1 MNSATIPTP
10 SEIKAGLAAM
20 PAQTVPAMRVLRREW
35 SRRAASSPPHV
46 VLELA
51 ERLAPSG
58 AWERLVAYE
67 LVANHPGAM
76 MALTPRRLRVLGRGM
91 NSWEM
96 VDTFACY
103 LAGPAWRDGQ
113 VPDSVVQAWC
123 RSDDRWWR
131 RAALA
136 CTTALNIPARGGKG
150 DATRTLAICALL
162 LDDRDDMVVK
172 AMSWALRALAR
183 QDPKAVKAFLAK
195 HAEELAPRVQR
206 EVNTKIT
213 TGRKTAKKT

>member
-76 MALTPRRLRVLGRGM
+76 KALTPRRLRVLGRGM

-172 AMSWALRALAR
+172 AMSWALRALAKTDR
-183 QDPKAVKAFLAK
+183 SSVARFLRDEK
-195 HAEELAPRVQR
+195 PRIAPRIKR
-206 EVNTKIT
+206 EVERQLN
-213 TGRKTAKKT
+213 A

>member
-1 MNSATIPTP
+1 MIPSPT
-10 SEIKAGLAAM
+10 EIKTGLASM
-20 PAQTVPAMRVLRREW
+20 PAHTVPAMRVLRREW
-35 SRRAASSPPHV
+35 SRRIADAPPHV

-58 AWERLVAYE
+58 GWDRIVAFE

-76 MALTPRRLRVLGRGM
+76 RALTPRRLRVLGRGM
-91 NSWEM
+91 NSWEQ

-113 VPDSVVQAWC
+113 VPDTVVQAWC

-131 RAALA
+131 RTALA
-136 CTTALNIPARGGKG
+136 CTTALNVPARGGKG
-150 DATRTLAICALL
+150 DATRTLAICTLL

-172 AMSWALRALAR
+172 ALSWALRALAS
-183 QDPKAVKAFLAK
+183 QDPKAVKAFVTK
-195 HAEELAPRVQR
+195 HADALAPRIKR
-206 EVNTKIT
+206 EVNTKLT
-213 TGRKTAKKT
+213 TGRKTVKKS

>member
-1 MNSATIPTP
+1 
-10 SEIKAGLAAM
+10 M
-20 PAQTVPAMRVLRREW
+20 PVQTVPAMRVLRRQW

-51 ERLAPSG
+51 ERLTPAG
-58 AWERLVAYE
+58 GWERIVAYE

-76 MALTPRRLRVLGRGM
+76 RALTPRRLRVLGRGM
-91 NSWEM
+91 DSWGL

-103 LAGPAWRDGQ
+103 LAGPAWREGQ

-123 RSDDRWWR
+123 RSEDRWWR

-136 CTTALNIPARGGKG
+136 CTTALNVPARGGKG
-150 DATRTLAICALL
+150 DAERTLAICALL

-172 AMSWALRALAR
+172 GMSWALRSLAQR
-183 QDPKAVKAFLAK
+183 DPKAVKAFVARN
-195 HAEELAPRVQR
+195 AERLAPKVKR
-206 EVNTKIT
+206 EVNSKIT
-213 TGRKTAKKT
+213 TGRKTAKKA